1 LREKNFFL
9 LLAFIVLGILL
20 TVQFKSTF
28 KANLEKTSA
37 RMDAD
42 QIIKQIEN
50 EKKVQESLNAEIESE
65 LKRKD
70 SIIKEYL
77 ANRENQ
83 AFMEQWDSVMLK
95 AGLVDVKGKGIII
108 RLDDADPGQEGNPL
122 DLIIHD
128 QDIKI
133 ILNDLKK
140 AGAQAISINGERI
153 TATSELVC
161 AGPTILIN
169 RNRYVVPFVINVI
182 GDPKLLYSAVEGSQ
196 RIALMKQDKIRVQIE
211 QSDEVIVPKFRDI
224 DHSDLLNSITGLE
237 VINNEN
243 N

>member
-9 LLAFIVLGILL
+9 LLVFIVLGILL
-20 TVQFKSTF
+20 SIQFRSTF

-50 EKKVQESLNAEIESE
+50 EKKVQEYLNSAIDNE
-65 LKRKD
+65 LKQKD
-70 SIIKEYL
+70 NIIKEYM
-77 ANRENQ
+77 ANRDNQ
-83 AFMEQWDSVMLK
+83 AFMGQWDSVMLK

-108 RLDDADPGQEGNPL
+108 RLDDADPAQEGNPL

-133 ILNDLKK
+133 IINDLKK

-153 TATSELVC
+153 TAMSELVC

-182 GDPKLLYSAVEGSQ
+182 GDPKLLYGAVDGSQ
-196 RIALMKQDKIRVQIE
+196 RIALMRQDKIRVQIE
-211 QSDEVIVPKFRDI
+211 QSDEIMVPKFRDI
-224 DHSDLLNSITGLE
+224 DHNDLLNSITGLE
-237 VINNEN
+237 VVKNEN